1 MKQIE
6 FSPLEKIL
14 MEKAGE
20 PGRGSGGVIV
30 QLLVGAILCS
40 LLVFALLK
48 EVSPVV
54 VFWAS
59 LVYVALS
66 TVERIASGWAI
77 AAHKKLVR
85 KLVQHVAGSDRKS

>member
-1 MKQIE
+1 MKQVD

-20 PGRGSGGVIV
+20 PGRGSGGALV
-30 QLLVGAILCS
+30 QLLVGAISGS

-48 EVSPVV
+48 AVSPAV

-59 LVYVALS
+59 LVYVVLS

-85 KLVQHVAGSDRKS
+85 KLVQHVAGSGRKS

>member
-20 PGRGSGGVIV
+20 PGRGSGGALV

-48 EVSPVV
+48 AVSPVV

-59 LVYVALS
+59 LVYVVLS

-85 KLVQHVAGSDRKS
+85 KLVQYVAGSGRKS

>member
-1 MKQIE
+1 MKQVD

-20 PGRGSGGVIV
+20 PGRGSGGALV

-40 LLVFALLK
+40 LLVY
-48 EVSPVV
+48 VV
-54 VFWAS
+54 
-59 LVYVALS
+59 LS
-66 TVERIASGWAI
+66 TVERIASGWAL

-85 KLVQHVAGSDRKS
+85 KLVQHVAGSGRKS

>member
-1 MKQIE
+1 MKQVD

-20 PGRGSGGVIV
+20 PGRGSGGALV

-48 EVSPVV
+48 AVSPVV

-59 LVYVALS
+59 LVYVVLS

-85 KLVQHVAGSDRKS
+85 KLVQHVAGSGRKS

>member
-1 MKQIE
+1 MKQVD

-20 PGRGSGGVIV
+20 PGRGSGGALV

-48 EVSPVV
+48 AVSPVV
-54 VFWAS
+54 VFWAT
-59 LVYVALS
+59 LVYVVLS

-85 KLVQHVAGSDRKS
+85 KLVQHVAGSGRKS

>member
-6 FSPLEKIL
+6 FSPIEKIL
-14 MEKAGE
+14 LEKAGE
-20 PGRGSGGVIV
+20 PGRGSGGALV

-48 EVSPVV
+48 EVSPVL

-59 LVYVALS
+59 LVYVVFS

-85 KLVQHVAGSDRKS
+85 KLVQHAAESGRKS

>member
-20 PGRGSGGVIV
+20 PGRGSGGVLV

-85 KLVQHVAGSDRKS
+85 KLVQYVAGSGRKS

>member
-1 MKQIE
+1 MKQVD

-20 PGRGSGGVIV
+20 PGRGSGGALA
-30 QLLVGAILCS
+30 QLLVGAILGS

-48 EVSPVV
+48 AVSPVV

-59 LVYVALS
+59 LVYVVLS

-85 KLVQHVAGSDRKS
+85 KLVQHVAGSGRKS

>member
-1 MKQIE
+1 MKQVD

-20 PGRGSGGVIV
+20 PGRGSGGVLV
-30 QLLVGAILCS
+30 QFLVGAILCS

-48 EVSPVV
+48 EVSPVA

-59 LVYVALS
+59 LVYVVLS

-85 KLVQHVAGSDRKS
+85 KLVQHVAGSGRKS